1 MREKT
6 KMMIK
11 KVHNLLV
18 KNEYM
23 TSYDLGKKCNL
34 HPWSIRRII
43 KHLRIEGI
51 GIIATSKGYI
61 LAEYAKQSDDVT
73 FVRRIMGRRASD
85 TICIQSARRH
95 IQKRW
100 RSVEGKNNI
109 NNVLTYLSPIND
121 GSEAQ
126 NSLKY
131 LLTYVN
137 SKGS

>member
-11 KVHNLLV
+11 KVHDLLLQ
-18 KNEYM
+18 NEYI
-23 TSYDLGKKCNL
+23 TSYDLAKKCHL

-43 KHLRIEGI
+43 KHLRIQGI
-51 GIIATSKGYI
+51 GIITTNKGYI

-85 TICIQSARRH
+85 TICIQAARRH

-100 RSVEGKNNI
+100 KSVEGKNNI
-109 NNVLTYLSPIND
+109 NNVLNFLSPIN
-121 GSEAQ
+121 GVTKVET
-126 NSLKY
+126 SLKY

>member
-1 MREKT
+1 MRERT

-11 KVHNLLV
+11 KVHDLLLQ
-18 KNEYM
+18 NEYI
-23 TSYDLGKKCNL
+23 TSYDLAKKCHL

-43 KHLRIEGI
+43 KYLRIEGI
-51 GIIATSKGYI
+51 GIITTSKGYI
-61 LAEYAKQSDDVT
+61 LAEYAKQMDDVT

-85 TICIQSARRH
+85 TISIQSARRH

-109 NNVLTYLSPIND
+109 NNVLNFLSPINND
-121 GSEAQ
+121 TKAET
-126 NSLKY
+126 SLKY